1 MLLMHLLADP
11 VSHSVKL
18 MEAFETLSKRLR
30 LLDDIPL
37 KVSTV
42 QPLDPGIFYSSDV
55 LDFITSLVTPKYNL
69 CKSR

>member
-1 MLLMHLLADP
+1 MKCIEYVSNVFFLADP
-11 VSHSVKL
+11 VSHSGKL

-42 QPLDPGIFYSSDV
+42 QPLDPGIFYFQV
-55 LDFITSLVTPKYNL
+55 LYWISLPL
-69 CKSR
+69 